1 MKEFLIET
9 LTKKFDSESYQKFV
23 LEFFNDLVPNIR
35 ELDIHPGYASHIDS
49 LKLIGEYADPAGKK
63 MHVLEVRLKTHS
75 KLENA
80 RTAQRNIVAK
90 HIKDHWLDGALVAFY
105 TPGSSSWRLSFV
117 KIEYKFDSKG
127 KTKEELTPPKRY
139 SFLVGVNEPSH
150 TAQQQL
156 LPLVKETDYN
166 PTLEQVEDAFS
177 VEKVTKE
184 FFAKYKELF
193 EITVKELN
201 KNHTFKNEASKNN
214 IITENFTKKLLGQ
227 IVFLYFL
234 QKKGWLGV
242 QAGQSWGDGDR
253 NFLRQLFEDSKTK
266 GKNFFN
272 DYLEILF
279 YDTLNNPRR
288 NTTDPSFSKYFNCR
302 IPFLN
307 GGLFEPEYDWQNSF
321 IYLDDDIFEK
331 ILNVF
336 DLYNFTVKEDE
347 PLEKEVAV
355 DPEMLGKVFE
365 NLLEENLRK
374 GKGTYYTPREIVHY
388 MCQESLI
395 NHLVT
400 ETKTPEKKIRSLVTR
415 DMVLTKE
422 DVINAQKSKE
432 SKSKAVDKV
441 LVFWEEE
448 AQALDKILSD
458 IKVVDPAC
466 GSGAFLVGMLQEI
479 VKARQVLQ
487 MFTDDSQVDEYHLK
501 KETIQNCI
509 YGVDI
514 DPGAVE
520 IAKLRLW
527 LSLVVDYSLEEIEP
541 LPNLDYKIMQGNSLL
556 EELVLGDTSI
566 KLFNNQASSRKR
578 GVNKQE
584 FQEIFQEKLSL
595 GGQKIHEES
604 KEKLLEKYKKLQINF
619 FNESDHTL
627 KKKIKEQLTRIE
639 TDLIEQSVKSEIE
652 QLDSQNKGLGNY
664 IIPGLGMTKKDAEKF
679 QKNLSKQA
687 QIMKVLDEFKKS
699 GVKPF
704 FLWRLHFAD
713 VFENRGGFDI
723 VIANPPYNASLSDF
737 ERSFYKK
744 KYESV
749 KTGRQDTAAMFIE
762 LAKNI
767 GNDEMQFAHILPYRL
782 FSRKRNHGQFQVYT
796 INNFSI
802 KNILYLGSD
811 VGFSANDEFMIL
823 LMSSKIYPRNMIKV
837 ALKPSLKDLNNKE
850 SFQEIDQSI
859 FNNKGEVNL
868 NLLKF
873 DQGLIIKIDNET
885 LPLNKICH
893 VKDGIVPFIRE
904 KLVKKDKIDD
914 RYVKFAGIAGKYE
927 LKKYFFS
934 FDSLYLCYDINE
946 AKKYIKDKKE
956 LRKVQLREKEIFLK
970 RKIITAQNST
980 TLKGTIDEDK
990 VFVSNSLHST
1000 YIREEYKDKFYLE
1013 YILALLNSKLVNYY
1027 HDSLR
1032 LKGVDLHPQILISD
1046 LKRLPIKN
1054 IPLKDQKPFIILVNK
1069 ILSLTKSSDYLKDQ
1083 SKQKKVQEYQEQIDE
1098 MVFELYNL
1106 NKDEVKIIQNL

>member
-117 KIEYKFDSKG
+117 KIEYKFDAKG

-193 EITVKELN
+193 EITVRELN

-214 IITENFTKKLLGQ
+214 IVTENFTKKLLGQ

-253 NFLRQLFEDSKTK
+253 NFLRHLFEDSKSK

-272 DYLEILF
+272 YYLNILF

-400 ETKTPEKKIRSLVTR
+400 ETKTPEKKIRTLVTR

-422 DVINAQKSKE
+422 DVINAQKSRE
-432 SKSKAVDKV
+432 GKSKAVDKI

-584 FQEIFQEKLSL
+584 FQEVFQERLSL
-595 GGQKIHEES
+595 GGKKIHEES
-604 KEKLLEKYKKLQINF
+604 KEKLLEKYRKLQINF

-699 GVKPF
+699 GIKPF

-723 VIANPPYNASLSDF
+723 VIANPPYGANIDDMVETYRLYYVDVIKNYADIFKMFFDKGLEVCRDGGVETFITPNTFLAQPRYKDLRAFLLDYNIYKIFNLGENVFTGVVVPVCVSMIKNEDSD
-737 ERSFYKK
+737 K
-744 KYESV
+744 KYYFADISFQS
-749 KTGRQDTAAMFIE
+749 KFTGKLSEISFDTISTENVLQFKDLSLLQKIILKKDEVYFDQALDIRDAGIQYHRSGIG
-762 LAKNI
+762 LKNKG
-767 GNDEMQFAHILPYRL
+767 GNDLYERL
-782 FSRKRNHGQFQVYT
+782 FSDDHKKFKKTRPVWYGKLLDTYYLTGNTNEFFNLDYKDILKQNESVSFSKDAFAIKEKILWRQTASYLRATLDLSGIWFRNT
-796 INNFSI
+796 IQCCWI
-802 KNILYLGSD
+802 KNEYKNQLDIKYVLGII
-811 VGFSANDEFMIL
+811 N
-823 LMSSKIYPRNMIKV
+823 SS
-837 ALKPSLKDLNNKE
+837 
-850 SFQEIDQSI
+850 
-859 FNNKGEVNL
+859 
-868 NLLKF
+868 
-873 DQGLIIKIDNET
+873 
-885 LPLNKICH
+885 
-893 VKDGIVPFIRE
+893 
-904 KLVKKDKIDD
+904 
-914 RYVKFAGIAGKYE
+914 
-927 LKKYFFS
+927 
-934 FDSLYLCYDINE
+934 
-946 AKKYIKDKKE
+946 YIKH
-956 LRKVQLREKEIFLK
+956 LY
-970 RKIITAQNST
+970 N
-980 TLKGTIDEDK
+980 
-990 VFVSNSLHST
+990 
-1000 YIREEYKDKFYLE
+1000 
-1013 YILALLNSKLVNYY
+1013 KLVNE
-1027 HDSLR
+1027 SGR
-1032 LKGVDLHPQILISD
+1032 VFPQVKITHVKKL
-1046 LKRLPIKN
+1046 
-1054 IPLKDQKPFIILVNK
+1054 PLKIVDSKQQKPIISLVDK
-1069 ILSLTKSSDYLKDQ
+1069 IMALTKADDYLQDQ
-1083 SKQKKVQEYQEQIDE
+1083 PKQKKVQEYQEQIDE
-1098 MVFELYNL
+1098 MVFELYGL
-1106 NKDEVKIIQNL
+1106 NKEKIKTIEK

>member
-117 KIEYKFDSKG
+117 KIEYKFDAKG

-184 FFAKYKELF
+184 FFSKYKELF
-193 EITVKELN
+193 EITVRELN

-214 IITENFTKKLLGQ
+214 IVTENFTKKLLGQ

-253 NFLRQLFEDSKTK
+253 NFLRQLFEDSKIK

-400 ETKTPEKKIRSLVTR
+400 ETKTPEKKIRTLVTR

-422 DVINAQKSKE
+422 DVINAQKSRE
-432 SKSKAVDKV
+432 GKSKAVDKV

-584 FQEIFQEKLSL
+584 FQEVFQERLSL
-595 GGQKIHEES
+595 GDKKIHEET

-723 VIANPPYNASLSDF
+723 VIANPPYDVYEGHRKTEIDDINRIDIYAKAKGGKLNAYKVFLAKSIELQKDLGILCEIFQNSFLADNSARKLREFFLREQQIIQIDSFPERDDIHRRVFENVKMSVCILTSINTQSEKYNFKLNIWPDKYLTSAKRVEFSNDDILNLDKKYFTIPSLSQDEFKILKKVNSNKKLSDF
-737 ERSFYKK
+737 GRCYEGEINLTFHKK
-744 KYESV
+744 FLSLNK
-749 KTGRQDTAAMFIE
+749 KGN
-762 LAKNI
+762 AK
-767 GNDEMQFAHILPYRL
+767 
-782 FSRKRNHGQFQVYT
+782 
-796 INNFSI
+796 
-802 KNILYLGSD
+802 
-811 VGFSANDEFMIL
+811 
-823 LMSSKIYPRNMIKV
+823 MIKGAAV
-837 ALKPSLKDLNNKE
+837 QKWFTTDKMSQGKNEFLNKE
-850 SFQEIDQSI
+850 AYLKSNNGQKSQHHKFKRIVMQGITGVDEKHRLKMTIIEPNI
-859 FNNKGEVNL
+859 FCGNSVNYILIENKNL
-868 NLLKF
+868 NEGYLLGLMNSSLMNWYFKVF
-873 DQGLIIKIDNET
+873 STNSNVNGYEVDNFPIVVPDQN
-885 LPLNKICH
+885 
-893 VKDGIVPFIRE
+893 RE
-904 KLVKKDKIDD
+904 
-914 RYVKFAGIAGKYE
+914 
-927 LKKYFFS
+927 
-934 FDSLYLCYDINE
+934 
-946 AKKYIKDKKE
+946 
-956 LRKVQLREKEIFLK
+956 
-970 RKIITAQNST
+970 RKII
-980 TLKGTIDEDK
+980 DW
-990 VFVSNSLHST
+990 
-1000 YIREEYKDKFYLE
+1000 
-1013 YILALLNSKLVNYY
+1013 
-1027 HDSLR
+1027 
-1032 LKGVDLHPQILISD
+1032 
-1046 LKRLPIKN
+1046 
-1054 IPLKDQKPFIILVNK
+1054 VNK
-1069 ILSLTKSSDYLKDQ
+1069 ILTLTKVDDYLKDQ

>member
-117 KIEYKFDSKG
+117 KIEYKFDAKG

-193 EITVKELN
+193 EITVRELN

-214 IITENFTKKLLGQ
+214 IVTENFTKKLLGQ

-713 VFENRGGFDI
+713 VFEDRGGFDI
-723 VIANPPYNASLSDF
+723 VIANPPYDVYEGHRKTEIDDINRIDIYAKAKGGKLNAYKVFLAKSIELQKDLGILCEIFQNSFLADNSARKLREFFLKEQKIIQIDSFPERDDIHRRVFENVKMSVCILTSINTQSEKYNFRLNIWPDKYLTSAKRVEFSNTDILNLDKKYFTIPSLSQDEFEILQKVNGNKKLSDF
-737 ERSFYKK
+737 GKCYEGEINLTFHKK
-744 KYESV
+744 FLNLNK
-749 KTGRQDTAAMFIE
+749 K
-762 LAKNI
+762 
-767 GNDEMQFAHILPYRL
+767 GNT
-782 FSRKRNHGQFQVYT
+782 K
-796 INNFSI
+796 
-802 KNILYLGSD
+802 
-811 VGFSANDEFMIL
+811 
-823 LMSSKIYPRNMIKV
+823 MIKGAAV
-837 ALKPSLKDLNNKE
+837 QKWFTTDKMSQGKNEFLDKETYLKSNNGQKSQHHKFKRIVMQGITGVDEKHRLKMTIIEPN
-850 SFQEIDQSI
+850 I
-859 FNNKGEVNL
+859 FCGNSVNYI
-868 NLLKF
+868 
-873 DQGLIIKIDNET
+873 LIE
-885 LPLNKICH
+885 NKILNEEYLLGLMNSILMNWYFK
-893 VKDGIVPFIRE
+893 VFSTNSNVNGYEVDNFPIVIPDKGRE
-904 KLVKKDKIDD
+904 
-914 RYVKFAGIAGKYE
+914 
-927 LKKYFFS
+927 
-934 FDSLYLCYDINE
+934 
-946 AKKYIKDKKE
+946 
-956 LRKVQLREKEIFLK
+956 
-970 RKIITAQNST
+970 RKII
-980 TLKGTIDEDK
+980 DW
-990 VFVSNSLHST
+990 
-1000 YIREEYKDKFYLE
+1000 
-1013 YILALLNSKLVNYY
+1013 
-1027 HDSLR
+1027 
-1032 LKGVDLHPQILISD
+1032 
-1046 LKRLPIKN
+1046 
-1054 IPLKDQKPFIILVNK
+1054 VNK
-1069 ILSLTKSSDYLKDQ
+1069 ILTITKAEDYLKDQ
-1083 SKQKKVQEYQEQIDE
+1083 PKQKKVQEYQEQIDE

>member
-9 LTKKFDSESYQKFV
+9 LTNKFDSESYQKFV

-35 ELDIHPGYASHIDS
+35 ELDINPGYTSHIDS
-49 LKLIGEYADPAGKK
+49 LKLVGEYTDPAGKK

-117 KIEYKFDSKG
+117 KIEYKFDGKG

-321 IYLDDDIFEK
+321 IYLDDNIFEK

-400 ETKTPEKKIRSLVTR
+400 ETKTPEKKIRTLVTR
-415 DMVLTKE
+415 DMGLTKE
-422 DVINAQKSKE
+422 DVINAQKSRE
-432 SKSKAVDKV
+432 GKSKAVDKI

-448 AQALDKILSD
+448 AQALDKILSN

-584 FQEIFQEKLSL
+584 FQEVFQERLSL
-595 GGQKIHEES
+595 GGKKIHEES
-604 KEKLLEKYKKLQINF
+604 KEKLLEKYRKLQINF
-619 FNESDHTL
+619 FNESDHDI
-627 KKKIKEQLTRIE
+627 KKKVKEQLTRIE

-652 QLDSQNKGLGNY
+652 ELDAQNKGLGNY
-664 IIPGLGMTKKDAEKF
+664 LIPGLGMTKKDADKF

-704 FLWRLHFAD
+704 FLWRLYFAD
-713 VFENRGGFDI
+713 VFENKGGFDI
-723 VIANPPYNASLSDF
+723 VIANPPYVSYGLRGGQTMTAEEKKMIKEIFPNSAEYKISLYAIFMD
-737 ERSFYKK
+737 KAI
-744 KYESV
+744 
-749 KTGRQDTAAMFIE
+749 Q
-762 LAKNI
+762 LAKNQGVQTFI
-767 GNDEMQFAHILPYRL
+767 VPDSFLLGRYFSKIRRLILDENNIIEFLLLPYNVFDATVGFSLIYL
-782 FSRKRNHGQFQVYT
+782 FQKSDKPDKFQKITAKTASCNEEVAKNDFRQFSYPQEYFEKLKYNRFRMFFDQETMDLVNKIENGSKELNNYMTGRTGVRSLIGQKNIIGKEKKAKTWQPGLTSGSQILKYKVNYEGDFINIDPSKLNKGGWDYDVIHNPKLLLRQTGDSLTAT
-796 INNFSI
+796 IDYDGYYHLNNIHSFAPDNS
-802 KNILYLGSD
+802 KLDILYLL
-811 VGFSANDEFMIL
+811 A
-823 LMSSKIYPRNMIKV
+823 
-837 ALKPSLKDLNNKE
+837 
-850 SFQEIDQSI
+850 
-859 FNNKGEVNL
+859 
-868 NLLKF
+868 
-873 DQGLIIKIDNET
+873 II
-885 LPLNKICH
+885 
-893 VKDGIVPFIRE
+893 
-904 KLVKKDKIDD
+904 
-914 RYVKFAGIAGKYE
+914 
-927 LKKYFFS
+927 
-934 FDSLYLCYDINE
+934 
-946 AKKYIKDKKE
+946 
-956 LRKVQLREKEIFLK
+956 
-970 RKIITAQNST
+970 
-980 TLKGTIDEDK
+980 
-990 VFVSNSLHST
+990 
-1000 YIREEYKDKFYLE
+1000 
-1013 YILALLNSKLVNYY
+1013 NSKLLNYY
-1027 HDSLR
+1027 YKTISLEAGR
-1032 LKGVDLHPQILISD
+1032 TMAQTDIETIES
-1046 LKRLPIKN
+1046 LPIKEAEE
-1054 IPLKDQKPFIILVNK
+1054 KKQKPIVTLVNK
-1069 ILSLTKSSDYLKDQ
+1069 ILALTKAEDYLQDQ
-1083 SKQKKVQEYQEQIDE
+1083 PKQKKVQEYQEQIDE

>member
-63 MHVLEVRLKTHS
+63 MHILEVRLKTHS

-117 KIEYKFDSKG
+117 KIEYKFDAKG

-193 EITVKELN
+193 EITVRELN

-214 IITENFTKKLLGQ
+214 IVTENFTKKLLGQ

-400 ETKTPEKKIRSLVTR
+400 ETKTPEKKIRTLVTK

-566 KLFNNQASSRKR
+566 KLFNSQASSRKR

-584 FQEIFQEKLSL
+584 FQEVFQEKLSL
-595 GGQKIHEES
+595 GGKKIHEES

-619 FNESDHTL
+619 FNESDHDI

-699 GVKPF
+699 GVRPF
-704 FLWRLHFAD
+704 FLWGLYFAD
-713 VFENRGGFDI
+713 VFERKGGFDI
-723 VIANPPYNASLSDF
+723 VIANPPYINTKRGIDPLVKSA
-737 ERSFYKK
+737 YKEIYK
-744 KYESV
+744 SAEGQFDLF
-749 KTGRQDTAAMFIE
+749 TIFIE
-762 LAKNI
+762 KGIELT
-767 GNDEMQFAHILPYRL
+767 
-782 FSRKRNHGQFQVYT
+782 RNGLTYIIPKPF
-796 INNFSI
+796 INNENYELI
-802 KNILYLGSD
+802 RKMVLDCGLYEIIIGSD
-811 VGFSANDEFMIL
+811 VFEAANVESCVFLASKNENSNNISIL
-823 LMSSKIYPRNMIKV
+823 NFEDRKFLKHNEVSKSFYQTLPFNMINTEVNNTDLAIFEKINKNSV
-837 ALKPSLKDLNNKE
+837 ALEEFINITRGVECGKNDKSVSDKKTDFKLLRGGDVKKYRVDYKDLY
-850 SFQEIDQSI
+850 I
-859 FNNKGEVNL
+859 
-868 NLLKF
+868 KF
-873 DQGLIIKIDNET
+873 DERD
-885 LPLNKICH
+885 
-893 VKDGIVPFIRE
+893 E
-904 KLVKKDKIDD
+904 KKFKNINLYTSDKILVRRVGNDL
-914 RYVKFAGIAGKYE
+914 IATLDHDGYIVLNTVYCCLPKNNTS
-927 LKKYFFS
+927 LS
-934 FDSLYLCYDINE
+934 FIV
-946 AKKYIKDKKE
+946 AI
-956 LRKVQLREKEIFLK
+956 
-970 RKIITAQNST
+970 
-980 TLKGTIDEDK
+980 
-990 VFVSNSLHST
+990 
-1000 YIREEYKDKFYLE
+1000 
-1013 YILALLNSKLVNYY
+1013 LNSKLISYWFKKTFVLNDKLFPYVRK
-1027 HDSLR
+1027 SQLN
-1032 LKGVDLHPQILISD
+1032 LI
-1046 LKRLPIKN
+1046 PIKKIDGTKKIN
-1054 IPLKDQKPFIILVNK
+1054 QLVDK
-1069 ILSLTKSSDYLKDQ
+1069 ILNLTKSDDYLQDQ
-1083 SKQKKVQEYQEQIDE
+1083 PKQKKVQEYQEQIDE

>member
-63 MHVLEVRLKTHS
+63 MHILEVRLKTHS

-117 KIEYKFDSKG
+117 KIEYKFDAKG

-193 EITVKELN
+193 EITVRELN

-214 IITENFTKKLLGQ
+214 IVTENFTKKLLGQ

-400 ETKTPEKKIRSLVTR
+400 ETKTPEKKIRTLVTK

-584 FQEIFQEKLSL
+584 FQEVFQERLSL
-595 GGQKIHEES
+595 GDKKIHEES

-627 KKKIKEQLTRIE
+627 KKKIKEQLGRIE

-652 QLDSQNKGLGNY
+652 QLDYQNKGLGNY
-664 IIPGLGMTKKDAEKF
+664 LIPGLGMTKKDAEKF

-687 QIMKVLDEFKKS
+687 QIMNVLDEFKKS
-699 GVKPF
+699 GIKPF
-704 FLWRLHFAD
+704 FLWRLYFAD
-713 VFENRGGFDI
+713 VFESRDGFDI
-723 VIANPPYNASLSDF
+723 VIANPPYVFTRGSGFTKEFKRAIKENYKTGFGKLNLFSLFIEQGLMLLKHGGNLIFIVPNTLFRATPYKPLRKFIVENYWIKQIVDLQEGIFEGVTASTTIIEINHDEIKGKTEIIDSMHDLHNGNISRKIEQSNFNNEEYVFSIFIEEGKNALFNKLDDG
-737 ERSFYKK
+737 
-744 KYESV
+744 SV
-749 KTGRQDTAAMFIE
+749 KFGSLCKDIINGIVTPKGKTDFISNKKISE
-762 LAKNI
+762 KYKPFLEGKDIDSYIIRTKNKYILFDRKKLHRPRPDYVWEAKEKLIIRRI
-767 GNDEMQFAHILPYRL
+767 GGGNKALYVAYDDENYYTFASTNL
-782 FSRKRNHGQFQVYT
+782 
-796 INNFSI
+796 
-802 KNILYLGSD
+802 
-811 VGFSANDEFMIL
+811 IL
-823 LMSSKIYPRNMIKV
+823 L
-837 ALKPSLKDLNNKE
+837 
-850 SFQEIDQSI
+850 
-859 FNNKGEVNL
+859 
-868 NLLKF
+868 
-873 DQGLIIKIDNET
+873 
-885 LPLNKICH
+885 
-893 VKDGIVPFIRE
+893 
-904 KLVKKDKIDD
+904 KDKIQT
-914 RYVKFAGIAGKYE
+914 
-927 LKKYFFS
+927 
-934 FDSLYLCYDINE
+934 DI
-946 AKKYIKDKKE
+946 K
-956 LRKVQLREKEIFLK
+956 
-970 RKIITAQNST
+970 
-980 TLKGTIDEDK
+980 
-990 VFVSNSLHST
+990 
-1000 YIREEYKDKFYLE
+1000 
-1013 YILALLNSKLVNYY
+1013 YILALLNSKLINFYYIEKFTNRSSLTVNVSKTY
-1027 HDSLR
+1027 L
-1032 LKGVDLHPQILISD
+1032 DL
-1046 LKRLPIKN
+1046 LPIKV
-1054 IPLKDQKPFIILVNK
+1054 ISLDKQKPIITLVDK
-1069 ILSLTKSSDYLKDQ
+1069 ILTLTKADDYLQDQ
-1083 SKQKKVQEYQEQIDE
+1083 PKQKKVQEYQEQIDK

>member
-9 LTKKFDSESYQKFV
+9 LTNKFDSESYQKFV

-35 ELDIHPGYASHIDS
+35 ELDINPGYTSHIDS
-49 LKLIGEYADPAGKK
+49 LKLVGEYTDPAGKK

-117 KIEYKFDSKG
+117 KIEYKFDGKG

-321 IYLDDDIFEK
+321 IYLDDNIFEK

-400 ETKTPEKKIRSLVTR
+400 ETKTPEKKIRTLVTR
-415 DMVLTKE
+415 DMGLTKE
-422 DVINAQKSKE
+422 DVINAQKSHE
-432 SKSKAVDKV
+432 GKSKAVDKI

-448 AQALDKILSD
+448 AQALDKILSN

-556 EELVLGDTSI
+556 EELVLGDTRI

-584 FQEIFQEKLSL
+584 FQEVFQERLSL
-595 GGQKIHEES
+595 GGKKIHEES
-604 KEKLLEKYKKLQINF
+604 KEKLLEKYRKLQINF
-619 FNESDHTL
+619 FNESDHDI
-627 KKKIKEQLTRIE
+627 KKKVKEQLTRIE

-652 QLDSQNKGLGNY
+652 ELDAQNKGLGNY
-664 IIPGLGMTKKDAEKF
+664 LIPGLGMTKKDADKF

-704 FLWRLHFAD
+704 FLWRLYFAD
-713 VFENRGGFDI
+713 VFENKGGFDI
-723 VIANPPYNASLSDF
+723 VIANPPYVSYGLRGGQTMTAEEKKMIKEIFPNSAEYKISLYAIFMD
-737 ERSFYKK
+737 KAI
-744 KYESV
+744 
-749 KTGRQDTAAMFIE
+749 Q
-762 LAKNI
+762 LAKNQGVQTFI
-767 GNDEMQFAHILPYRL
+767 VPDSFLLGRFFSKIRRLILDENNIIEFLLLPYNV
-782 FSRKRNHGQFQVYT
+782 FDAT
-796 INNFSI
+796 
-802 KNILYLGSD
+802 
-811 VGFSANDEFMIL
+811 VGFSLIYLFQKNDATDKAKNITAKTAFSNNEVAKNDFKQF
-823 LMSSKIYPRNMIKV
+823 SYPQKYFEGLKYNRFRLFFDQNTMDLVTKV
-837 ALKPSLKDLNNKE
+837 EGKAIPLGNIIDFNSGLIGKDGKKSIVSDEKKTKDWLPGIISGGEIQRYILKPEGYFLLYKKEKIHSGFDCVNYFEDKIFMRQTGDSLISAIDDIHLLCLNNVHV
-850 SFQEIDQSI
+850 
-859 FNNKGEVNL
+859 GNL
-868 NLLKF
+868 
-873 DQGLIIKIDNET
+873 
-885 LPLNKICH
+885 
-893 VKDGIVPFIRE
+893 
-904 KLVKKDKIDD
+904 
-914 RYVKFAGIAGKYE
+914 
-927 LKKYFFS
+927 
-934 FDSLYLCYDINE
+934 
-946 AKKYIKDKKE
+946 KDKKYS
-956 LRKVQLREKEIFLK
+956 LK
-970 RKIITAQNST
+970 YVTAVINSV
-980 TLKGTIDEDK
+980 LM
-990 VFVSNSLHST
+990 N
-1000 YIREEYKDKFYLE
+1000 YYYKS
-1013 YILALLNSKLVNYY
+1013 LALEGGRTMAQTDIETIES
-1027 HDSLR
+1027 
-1032 LKGVDLHPQILISD
+1032 
-1046 LKRLPIKN
+1046 LPIKEADE
-1054 IPLKDQKPFIILVNK
+1054 KQQKPIISLVDK
-1069 ILSLTKSSDYLKDQ
+1069 IMALTKADDYLQDQ
-1083 SKQKKVQEYQEQIDE
+1083 PKQKKVQEYQEQIDE